1 MLLVPFLYLFGG
13 AMAGYVLH
21 RVAGCRSGACLIT
34 SNPYISML
42 YGMMVGFFLYR
53 G

>member
-1 MLLVPFLYLFGG
+1 MLLVPFLYVFGG
-13 AMAGYVLH
+13 AIAGYLLY
-21 RVAGCRSGACLIT
+21 RVAGCKTGCLIT

-42 YGMMVGFFLYR
+42 YGMVVGFFLYK